1 MKSEMKPIKETI
13 PLDEARQL
21 IAEACTPIER
31 TERVRIVDANGR
43 VAAAAVASTRD
54 VPPFSRAGMDGFAV
68 RAEDTFGA
76 SRYEPKTL
84 RVIEKVYTGQVPT
97 KTVEAGT
104 AVEIATGAPMP
115 AGADAVVMVEETEKA
130 GDDLGAEALA
140 KAAVRVLTPVYPRQ
154 NVGRQ
159 GADIVVGQTVIAR
172 GDVLNPSR
180 IGALAAL
187 GVSEV
192 EVFAKP
198 TVAILST
205 GNEIADPG
213 HELKPGQIYDIN
225 KFTLSTII
233 AEHGGV
239 PMPFATAQDT
249 IDALERAIDAVAS
262 CDVLVFS
269 GGSSV
274 GERDLILDVIGRKGE
289 IVFHGIAVKPGKP
302 TVFGTIN
309 GKPMFGMPGY
319 PTSCLSNAYMLLVPA
334 LRAMARLKPRHLA
347 TVSLPLGQRIVSTT
361 GRHQFY
367 TVKVVDGQAMPAFK
381 ASGDITSMS
390 QADGYIE
397 IPAQTDIVEKGELV
411 DVKLF

>member
-13 PLDEARQL
+13 PLEEARQL
-21 IAEACTPIER
+21 IAEACRPVDR
-31 TERVRIVDANGR
+31 SERVRLVDANGR
-43 VAAAAVASTRD
+43 VAAANVQSTRD

-76 SRYEPKTL
+76 NRYEPRTL
-84 RVIEKVYTGQVPT
+84 QVIDKVYTGEVPK
-97 KTVEAGT
+97 KTLEPGT
-104 AVEIATGAPMP
+104 AIEIATGAPMP
-115 AGADAVVMVEETEKA
+115 QGADAVVMVEETERD
-130 GDDLGAEALA
+130 GEQ
-140 KAAVRVLTPVYPRQ
+140 VRILTPVYPRQ

-187 GVSEV
+187 GVGDV

-198 TVAILST
+198 TIAILST
-205 GNEIADPG
+205 GNEIVDPG
-213 HELKPGQIYDIN
+213 QELKPGQIYDIN

-233 AEHGGV
+233 HEHGGV
-239 PMPFATAQDT
+239 PVPFSTAQDT
-249 IDALERAIDAVAS
+249 IDALERAIDACAS

-334 LRAMARLKPRHLA
+334 LRSIARLQPRHTA
-347 TVSLPLGQRIVSTT
+347 TVSVPLGQRIVSTT

-367 TVKVVDGQAMPAFK
+367 TVRIVDGQAMPAFK

-397 IPAQTDIVEKGELV
+397 IPAQTDIVEKGEVV

>member
-1 MKSEMKPIKETI
+1 M
-13 PLDEARQL
+13 
-21 IAEACTPIER
+21 
-31 TERVRIVDANGR
+31 
-43 VAAAAVASTRD
+43 
-54 VPPFSRAGMDGFAV
+54 
-68 RAEDTFGA
+68 
-76 SRYEPKTL
+76 
-84 RVIEKVYTGQVPT
+84 
-97 KTVEAGT
+97 
-104 AVEIATGAPMP
+104 
-115 AGADAVVMVEETEKA
+115 
-130 GDDLGAEALA
+130 
-140 KAAVRVLTPVYPRQ
+140 
-154 NVGRQ
+154 
-159 GADIVVGQTVIAR
+159 
-172 GDVLNPSR
+172 LNPSR

-187 GVSEV
+187 GVADV

-213 HELKPGQIYDIN
+213 DELKPGQIYDIN

-249 IDALERAIDAVAS
+249 IEALERANRRLAA

-302 TVFGTIN
+302 TVFGTID
-309 GKPMFGMPGY
+309 GRPMFGMPGY

-347 TVSLPLGQRIVSTT
+347 TVALPLGQRIVSTT

-367 TVKVVDGQAMPAFK
+367 TVRIVDGQAMPAFK

-397 IPAQTDIVEKGELV
+397 IPAQTDIVEKGEIV

>member
-13 PLDEARQL
+13 PLEEARQL
-21 IAEACTPIER
+21 IADACRPIER
-31 TERVRIVDANGR
+31 TERVRLVDANGR
-43 VAAAAVASTRD
+43 AAAADVQSTRD
-54 VPPFSRAGMDGFAV
+54 VPPFARAGMDGFAV

-76 SRYEPKTL
+76 NRYDPKVL
-84 RVIEKVYTGQVPT
+84 RVIDKVYTGEVPT
-97 KTVEAGT
+97 RALEPGT

-115 AGADAVVMVEETEKA
+115 QGADAVVMVEETEKA
-130 GDDLGAEALA
+130 GDD
-140 KAAVRVLTPVYPRQ
+140 VRVLTPVYPRQ
-154 NVGRQ
+154 NVGKQ

-172 GDVLNPSR
+172 GNVLNPSR

-187 GVSEV
+187 GVGDV

-213 HELKPGQIYDIN
+213 KELEPGQIYDIN

-233 AEHGGV
+233 QEHGAV

-249 IDALERAIDAVAS
+249 IEALESAIDACSA

-334 LRAMARLKPRHLA
+334 LRAMGRLAPRHTA
-347 TVSLPLGQRIVSTT
+347 TVSLPVGQRIVSTT

-367 TVKVVDGQAMPAFK
+367 TVKIIDGQAMPAFK

-397 IPAQTDIVEKGELV
+397 IPAQTDIVEKGEIV

>member
-1 MKSEMKPIKETI
+1 MKSGMKPIKETI
-13 PLDEARQL
+13 PLEEARQL
-21 IAEACTPIER
+21 IADACRPIER
-31 TERVRIVDANGR
+31 TERVVLVDANGR
-43 VAAAAVASTRD
+43 VAAADVASTRD
-54 VPPFSRAGMDGFAV
+54 VPPFSRAGMDGYAV

-84 RVIEKVYTGQVPT
+84 RVIEKVYTGQVPSRT
-97 KTVEAGT
+97 IEAGT

-115 AGADAVVMVEETEKA
+115 AGGDAVVMVEETEKA
-130 GDDLGAEALA
+130 GD
-140 KAAVRVLTPVYPRQ
+140 AVRVLTPVYPRQ

-192 EVFAKP
+192 DVFAKP

-213 HELKPGQIYDIN
+213 VELKPGQIYDIN

-249 IDALERAIDAVAS
+249 IEALERAIDAVAS
-262 CDVLVFS
+262 CDLLVFS

-274 GERDLILDVIGRKGE
+274 GERDLILDVIGRKGD

-302 TVFGTIN
+302 TVFGTIK
-309 GKPMFGMPGY
+309 GTPMFGMPGY

-347 TVSLPLGQRIVSTT
+347 TVALPLGQRIVSTT

-367 TVKVVDGQAMPAFK
+367 TVRIVDGQAMPAFK

-397 IPAQTDIVEKGELV
+397 IPAQTDIVEKGEV
-411 DVKLF
+411 VEVKLF

>member
-1 MKSEMKPIKETI
+1 MSKTEMRPIKDTI

-21 IAEACTPIER
+21 IAEACGAITRRER
-31 TERVRIVDANGR
+31 IPLLDANGR
-43 VAAAAVASTRD
+43 AAAVDVASTRD
-54 VPPFSRAGMDGFAV
+54 VPPFSRAGMDGYAV
-68 RAEDTFGA
+68 IADDTFGA

-84 RVIEKVYTGQVPT
+84 RVIEKVYTGQMPT
-97 KTVEAGT
+97 QQLTPGT

-115 AGADAVVMVEETEKA
+115 AGADAVVMVEETERA
-130 GDDLGAEALA
+130 GDE
-140 KAAVRVLTPVYPRQ
+140 VRIQTPVYPRQ

-159 GADIVVGQTVIAR
+159 GADIVVGQTVIR
-172 GDVLNPSR
+172 DGDILNPSR

-187 GVSEV
+187 GIGEV
-192 EVFAKP
+192 EVYAKP

-205 GNEIADPG
+205 GNEIVDPG
-213 HELKPGQIYDIN
+213 QELQPGQIYDIN

-233 AEHGGV
+233 QEHGGV
-239 PMPFATAQDT
+239 AMPFATAQDT
-249 IDALERAIDAVAS
+249 IEALEEAVDTALGRGS
-262 CDVLVFS
+262 LGEGGCDVLVFS

-274 GERDLILDVIGRKGE
+274 GERDLILDVIARKGE

-302 TVFGTIN
+302 TVFGTIQ

-334 LRAMARLKPRHLA
+334 LRAMARLKPRHTP

-367 TVKVVDGQAMPAFK
+367 TVRIVDGQAMPAFK

-397 IPAQTDIVEKGELV
+397 IPAQTDIAEKGEVV

>member
-13 PLDEARQL
+13 PLEEARQL
-21 IAEACTPIER
+21 IADACRPIDR
-31 TERVRIVDANGR
+31 TERVRLVDANGR
-43 VAAAAVASTRD
+43 VAAADVRSTRD
-54 VPPFSRAGMDGFAV
+54 VPPFSRAGMDGFAL

-76 SRYEPKTL
+76 NRYEPKIL
-84 RVIEKVYTGQVPT
+84 RVIDKVYTGQVPT
-97 KTVEAGT
+97 KSIEPGT
-104 AVEIATGAPMP
+104 AIEIATGAPMP
-115 AGADAVVMVEETEKA
+115 QGADAVVMVEETEKA
-130 GDDLGAEALA
+130 GDN
-140 KAAVRVLTPVYPRQ
+140 VRVLTPVYPRQ
-154 NVGRQ
+154 NVGKQ

-187 GVSEV
+187 GVGDV
-192 EVFAKP
+192 EVYAKP

-213 HELKPGQIYDIN
+213 QELLPGQIYDIN

-233 AEHGGV
+233 QEHGGV
-239 PMPFATAQDT
+239 PMPFSTAQDT
-249 IDALERAIDAVAS
+249 IEALEHAIDACAS
-262 CDVLVFS
+262 CDMLVFS

-274 GERDLILDVIGRKGE
+274 GERDLILDVIGRKGD

-302 TVFGTIN
+302 TVFGTIE

-334 LRAMARLKPRHLA
+334 LRAMARLHPRHTA

-367 TVKVVDGQAMPAFK
+367 TVKIVDGQAMPAFK

-397 IPAQTDIVEKGELV
+397 IPAQTDIVEKGEVV